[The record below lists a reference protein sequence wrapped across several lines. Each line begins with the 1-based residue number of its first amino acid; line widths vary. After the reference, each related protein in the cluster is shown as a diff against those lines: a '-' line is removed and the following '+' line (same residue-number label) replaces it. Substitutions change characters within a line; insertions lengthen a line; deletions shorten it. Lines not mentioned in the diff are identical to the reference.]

1 MEDEEL
7 ETYVEVPTESDYE
20 DYEDDL
26 AAGDYFFIGFIVAL
40 GCAVFA
46 FFVKTISKHL
56 KNISLK
62 IGNKVEIGIESKDN
76 ESKENK

>member
-7 ETYVEVPTESDYE
+7 ETYVEVPTESDYD

-26 AAGDYFFIGFIVAL
+26 VAGDYFFIGFIVAL
-40 GCAVFA
+40 SCAVFA
-46 FFVKTISKHL
+46 FFVRTISKHL
-56 KNISLK
+56 KNINLK

>member
-1 MEDEEL
+1 MTL
-7 ETYVEVPTESDYE
+7 QLVII
-20 DYEDDL
+20 
-26 AAGDYFFIGFIVAL
+26 FFIGFTVAL

-76 ESKENK
+76 EFKENK

>member
-20 DYEDDL
+20 DDFE
-26 AAGDYFFIGFIVAL
+26 AGDYFFIGFIVIL
-40 GCAVFA
+40 GCAAFA

-56 KNISLK
+56 KNVNLK

>member
-7 ETYVEVPTESDYE
+7 ETYVEVPTESDYD
-20 DYEDDL
+20 DYEDGL
-26 AAGDYFFIGFIVAL
+26 VAGDYFFIGFTVAL